1 MVSVPGVEAGVRA
14 LIEGRADITG
24 STNVGMSVVAELDA
38 GKGARYISFDPSPEA
53 FKRMQ
58 DYFPCYP
65 VQVKPGPGMV
75 GVKEPVTLMAYN
87 FYLVSSEK
95 LSNETAYA
103 IIKTLWE
110 YDKELAP
117 IHVRLKDWT
126 RNRYVTTKATIPY
139 HPGAIKFYKEIGAW
153 GAEMDNLQQQLL
165 RQK

>member
-1 MVSVPGVEAGVRA
+1 
-14 LIEGRADITG
+14 
-24 STNVGMSVVAELDA
+24 
-38 GKGARYISFDPSPEA
+38 
-53 FKRMQ
+53 
-58 DYFPCYP
+58 
-65 VQVKPGPGMV
+65 MV